1 MTEAHSSGAS
11 FSIKEAIGF
20 GFKPGASAFALLLV
34 AHYVFLGVPQI
45 LCSFLPHMA
54 RMLPLMLI
62 NSLFIGGLW
71 VMSLKV
77 VDGEQPSFADA
88 LSRIKDFWKYFLA
101 NLIYTVAVCLSLL
114 FLILPGFAVMTLL
127 CFYTLSLT
135 EGATLLGCFKE
146 SIDLVKG
153 NFGGVLGFFVV
164 LVSAMIG
171 IGLVLFLVVVLTVVL
186 AINALHVPHE
196 PTVPIFVALG
206 LQPLSLVSQLAL
218 AHAYR
223 QLTRMQEVG

>member
-45 LCSFLPHMA
+45 LCSFLPAMA
-54 RMLPLMLI
+54 RMLPLMII
-62 NSLFIGGLW
+62 NSLFIGGLL

-88 LSRIKDFWKYFLA
+88 LSRIKDFWKYLLA
-101 NLIYTVAVCLSLL
+101 SLIYTFAVCFSFL
-114 FLILPGFAVMTLL
+114 FLILPGFAVMTFL
-127 CFYTLSLT
+127 CFYTLRLT
-135 EGATLLGCFKE
+135 EGATFLGCFKE
-146 SIDLVKG
+146 SIDLVKA
-153 NFGGVLGFFVV
+153 NFGGVLGFFAV
-164 LVSAMIG
+164 LVCVLMG
-171 IGLVLFLVVVLTVVL
+171 VGLVLGLTVGLPVAL
-186 AINALHVPHE
+186 AINALHVPSE
-196 PTVPIFVALG
+196 PTIPIMVALTV
-206 LQPLSLVSQLAL
+206 QPLSLVSQLAWV
-218 AHAYR
+218 HAYR